1 MKLLKLQIYII
12 VISGLIIGAC
22 QKFEEYPEIPEIS
35 YAGFLVLKDNNGA
48 DSLGLLN
55 ISYTDGDGDIGLNE
69 NDTLPPFKYNYFLD
83 IYQRVDDTLRKIIL
97 PDTNV
102 NFNGRIPVLTPDGA
116 HKAIKGNIEMELELF
131 MMIPFLESDTVAFEI
146 YIMDR
151 SLHKSNTVRSPQY
164 ILNQ

>member
-1 MKLLKLQIYII
+1 MNLARII
-12 VISGLIIGAC
+12 FVFIIFSGIVFSSC
-22 QKFEEYPEIPEIS
+22 QKFEEYPEIPDIS
-35 YAGFLVLKDNNGA
+35 FAGFVVIRDAQGK

-55 ISYTDGDGDIGLNE
+55 ISYTDGDGDIGLTK
-69 NDTLPPFKYNYFLD
+69 NDTLPPYKYNYFLD

-102 NFNGRIPVLTPDGA
+102 NFNGRIPVLTPDGD

-131 MMIPFLESDTVAFEI
+131 MMIPFLDSDTVAFEI

-151 SLHKSNTVRSPQY
+151 ALHKSNTVRSPQY
-164 ILNQ
+164 ILN